1 MFGEQVYDSRT
12 RKKNDLMSLLIND
25 EIIWISVPRC
35 ASHSIEYS
43 LYNSN
48 LNIEHFNFQFKGLKP
63 FDLGFVHEHTNLY
76 NMRDRW
82 PNKKTL
88 RIKRDWFDRW
98 LSALEHIWFSI
109 KRANGVPIIE
119 YEEIDNEFIY
129 QVFNK
134 EFGNIL
140 YKEGGQYN
148 IFKYLIK
155 DFNLTEKFKEG
166 TRTGLLWSQDYW
178 LCGEKCD
185 FEFDINNL
193 DKFITFIEEKYGEKL
208 TIERR
213 NESKKKKNKIIV
225 NDDLKNHIWE
235 VFESPFNKVSK
246 IF

>member
-1 MFGEQVYDSRT
+1 
-12 RKKNDLMSLLIND
+12 
-25 EIIWISVPRC
+25 
-35 ASHSIEYS
+35 
-43 LYNSN
+43 
-48 LNIEHFNFQFKGLKP
+48 
-63 FDLGFVHEHTNLY
+63 
-76 NMRDRW
+76 MRDRW